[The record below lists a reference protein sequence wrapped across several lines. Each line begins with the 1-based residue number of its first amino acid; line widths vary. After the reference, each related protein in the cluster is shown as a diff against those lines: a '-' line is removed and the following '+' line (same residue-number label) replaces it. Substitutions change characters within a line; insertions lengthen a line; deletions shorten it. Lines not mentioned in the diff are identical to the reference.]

1 MGDLSVLSHLCP
13 GEGNVLKNPLQYS
26 CLENPMDRGAW
37 CATAHGVAKSQIW
50 LSMHARPIYVFIQS
64 LAYISICS
72 KIFIFI
78 FWIKKKKFGP
88 CCTSWGSQ
96 FPSQEL
102 SPGYNSES
110 SKSNTRPPV
119 KVLVIQLCL
128 TLCDPMECSTPGFSL
143 HGILQASILEWVAI
157 PFSRGSSW
165 PRDQTQVSC
174 VAGRFFTVL
183 AIREAQTTREL
194 FNFYTLDFNP
204 ILLLSC

>member
-1 MGDLSVLSHLCP
+1 MSWRTHSSILAWKIPWTEEPGVLQPMGLQRVRYDWACMHVPFMYLFSHLLIS
-13 GEGNVLKNPLQYS
+13 VYAQRYS
-26 CLENPMDRGAW
+26 FSYFEL
-37 CATAHGVAKSQIW
+37 
-50 LSMHARPIYVFIQS
+50 
-64 LAYISICS
+64 
-72 KIFIFI
+72 
-78 FWIKKKKFGP
+78 KKKIGP

-119 KVLVIQLCL
+119 KGLVIQSCL
-128 TLCDPMECSTPGFSL
+128 TLCDPMECSTPGFSV
-143 HGILQASILEWVAI
+143 HGILQAGILEWVAI

-204 ILLLSC
+204 ILLFSC